1 MAEMVDT
8 KRVESVTLELP
19 ESPTLAVVVGDRTLH
34 LELGNMTYVLEI
46 RRWIEDVQAEG
57 EGIESDM
64 AKLQRVAEDGLA
76 IVSAAFVEPDADDVL
91 LGGRNRLNLSRIVS
105 VLSFIAKQTTSE
117 SSMRVMQ
124 EAVDAFSATGD
135 ED

>member
-1 MAEMVDT
+1 MAE
-8 KRVESVTLELP
+8 RVESVTLELP
-19 ESPTLAVVVGDRTLH
+19 ESPTLAVEVGDRTLH

-64 AKLQRVAEDGLA
+64 TRLQRVAEDGLA
-76 IVSAAFVEPDADDVL
+76 IVSAAFLEPDAADVL

-105 VLSFIAKQTTSE
+105 VLSFIARQTTSE
-117 SSMRVMQ
+117 RSMAVVQ
-124 EAVDAFSATGD
+124 SAVDSFSATGD